1 MKRND
6 YVVTWMQDGM
16 IMFHLFEKR
25 KDAIAKAKTLIAQG
39 FLVDV
44 TKR

>member
-1 MKRND
+1 MKRTD

-16 IMFHLFEKR
+16 LMYHLFEKR
-25 KDAIAKAKTLIAQG
+25 KDAITKAKELQAQG